1 MIGQMILMNPITRL
15 IADIEDQNLW
25 EDSLTLQRN
34 EYLKVQGS
42 TDTRLY
48 YITEGCLRVFV
59 VDEFEEHTIRFGYSG
74 NFIAA
79 LDSFITEKPSDFY
92 IQALRK
98 TEVKTLGKERYMEFV
113 KSDPERFQLWLT
125 ILEQLVY
132 QQLERERDLLTASP
146 AERYRRVLERS
157 PQLFQEV
164 PNKYIAAYLR
174 MTPETL
180 SRLKKG

>member
-1 MIGQMILMNPITRL
+1 MNPIVQL
-15 IADIEDQNLW
+15 IAEIDTQGLW
-25 EDSLTLQRN
+25 EDTVLLQRN

-42 TDTRLY
+42 ADTRLY
-48 YITEGCLRVFV
+48 HITEGCLRVFV
-59 VDEFEEHTIRFGYSG
+59 VDEFEEHTIRFGYEG
-74 NFIAA
+74 NVIVA
-79 LDSFITEKPSDFY
+79 LDSFITERPSDMF

-98 TEVKTLGKERYMEFV
+98 TEVKVLEKAPYMEFV
-113 KSDPERFQLWLT
+113 RSSPERFQCWLQ

-146 AERYRRVLERS
+146 ADRYQRVLERS

-180 SRLKKG
+180 SRLKKS

>member
-1 MIGQMILMNPITRL
+1 MTPIAQL
-15 IADIEDQNLW
+15 IAEIDVQDLW
-25 EDSLTLQRN
+25 ENTITLQRN

-42 TDTRLY
+42 NDTRLY

-59 VDEFEEHTIRFGYSG
+59 VDEFEEHTIRFGYEG
-74 NFIAA
+74 NVIAA
-79 LDSFITEKPSDFY
+79 LDSFITESPSDMF

-98 TEVKTLGKERYMEFV
+98 TEVKTMEKVPYMQFV
-113 KSDPERFQLWLT
+113 RSTPERFQCWLQ

-146 AERYRRVLERS
+146 AARYQRVLERS

>member
-1 MIGQMILMNPITRL
+1 MNPVEQLLTGL
-15 IADIEDQNLW
+15 DSEELW
-25 EDSLTLQRN
+25 EDTLTLQRN

-42 TDTRLY
+42 NDTRLY
-48 YITEGCLRVFV
+48 YITEGSLRVFV
-59 VDEFEEHTIRFGYSG
+59 VDEFEEHTIRFGYEG
-74 NFIAA
+74 NVIVA
-79 LDSFITEKPSDFY
+79 LDSFITERPSDMF

-98 TEVKTLGKERYMEFV
+98 TEVKVLEKTPYMDFV
-113 KSDPERFQLWLT
+113 RSTPERFHCWLQ

-146 AERYRRVLERS
+146 AARYRRVLERS